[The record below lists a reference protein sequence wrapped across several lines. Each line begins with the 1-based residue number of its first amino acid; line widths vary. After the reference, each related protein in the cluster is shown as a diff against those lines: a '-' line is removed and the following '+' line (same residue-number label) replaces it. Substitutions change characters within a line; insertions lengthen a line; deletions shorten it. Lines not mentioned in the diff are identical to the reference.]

1 MGKKSLKRSS
11 DVLTEK
17 AQEGSPATA
26 AGTTTT
32 TTKKTKKVK
41 PSNTAT
47 PAAPTINE
55 ENSNQGEDLIST
67 KVPFVKRS
75 QVEKAVKALI
85 DHSNKSVKKNTDQG
99 ELFADQVG
107 SNERFLNLVI
117 SLKRIAP
124 KPKHKP
130 IKITLSH
137 PLYDPRVSPV
147 CLIVKDP
154 QREYKDLLEE
164 KNIQFISKVVGINKL
179 KGKHS
184 SYEARRLLL
193 SNHDLFLADERVVG
207 VLPGLLGVKFFKSN
221 KLPIPV
227 DVAHGEGVK
236 AELERAISNTT
247 LRISSGSCLTIKCAD
262 LGRHS
267 AEQAQENL
275 VDVLGQ
281 LGKKIPLGGWNNIQ
295 AVHLKTGT
303 SASLPLW
310 LAPLDDSE
318 NGRFNMPPS
327 KDELDR
333 IQAAKERIE
342 ARKEKKKA
350 KISSKLHKVVPT

>member
-1 MGKKSLKRSS
+1 MGKKSLKRTSEA
-11 DVLTEK
+11 LTEK
-17 AQEGSPATA
+17 PTTSPTPTPTTTTKTKKIKSSN
-26 AGTTTT
+26 TTTT
-32 TTKKTKKVK
+32 TSSKKV
-41 PSNTAT
+41 
-47 PAAPTINE
+47 E
-55 ENSNQGEDLIST
+55 EDDEILTS
-67 KVPFVKRS
+67 KVPFIKRS
-75 QVEKAVKALI
+75 QVEQAIKALI
-85 DHSNKSVKKNTDQG
+85 DHSNKSVEKNIEQG

-117 SLKRIAP
+117 SLKRITP

-164 KNIQFISKVVGINKL
+164 KKIHFISKVIGIEKL

-193 SNHDLFLADERVVG
+193 NNHALFLADDRVIG
-207 VLPGLLGVKFFKSN
+207 VLPKLLGVKFFKTN
-221 KLPIPV
+221 KLPIAV
-227 DVAHGEGVK
+227 DVTNKDGLKG
-236 AELERAISNTT
+236 ELERTIGNTT
-247 LRISSGSCLTIKCAD
+247 LRIGGGSCLTIKVAD
-262 LGRHS
+262 LARHS
-267 AEQAQENL
+267 SEQIKLNL

-303 SASLPLW
+303 STSLPLW

-318 NGRFNMPPS
+318 NGRFNILHTT
-327 KDELDR
+327 DEEAR
-333 IQAAKERIE
+333 IQAALEKIE
-342 ARKEKKKA
+342 EKREKKKI
-350 KISSKLHKVVPT
+350 KISNKLDKIVPV